1 MGAVNIITESSNI
14 VHMPWDVFRFE
25 LELKPTGEV
34 EQYLASVTY
43 ELQREAG
50 APVDTLTFVTQ
61 TEGKYLERAP
71 RALPRSQIQDSQGA
85 LINLLNLTNIYCGQA
100 LVRAE
105 ARAMKVVIKSLSAYH
120 LQPTAKH
127 VTLQNARLVLGRKIV
142 KGI

>member
-1 MGAVNIITESSNI
+1 
-14 VHMPWDVFRFE
+14 MPWDVFRFE

-71 RALPRSQIQDSQGA
+71 PALPRSQIQNSQGA
-85 LINLLNLTNIYCGQA
+85 LTNLLNLTNIYCGQA
-100 LVRAE
+100 PVRAE
-105 ARAMKVVIKSLSAYH
+105 VRAMNGGNQVSVHIPFIADRQTRNSSECQTGAGEKNS
-120 LQPTAKH
+120 
-127 VTLQNARLVLGRKIV
+127 
-142 KGI
+142 